1 MIDMRGMREYN
12 IECVL
17 LSCNFDFFIGYWV
30 FLLVIGFFWLLGG
43 YCLLPSGYCSFPILV

>member
-1 MIDMRGMREYN
+1 MIDMRGMRGYN